1 MEKGIISRVLRFGL
15 LPIIVSAI
23 AMSVAF
29 VTVFLVT
36 YGAYW
41 FYINIIR

>member
-15 LPIIVSAI
+15 LPLIVSVI
-23 AMSVAF
+23 AMSVVF

-41 FYINIIR
+41 LYVNIMK